1 MSSNDTLTDR
11 REFLVGTAA
20 ALTMA
25 AIPTTAS
32 AMKDHHQHHHHHHGK
47 NKDIVDAAEECIAT
61 GKTCLNHCLELLGD
75 GDTSMKACSKNVNE
89 MVPVCEA
96 MATLALSDSKNL
108 NLIAQGCLAVCKD
121 CAAACK
127 EHIDKHQECK
137 DCYEACN
144 GFIKVVEAY
153 LKTA

>member
-1 MSSNDTLTDR
+1 MSSNDTLIDR

-32 AMKDHHQHHHHHHGK
+32 AMQQHQHHHHHHGK
-47 NKDIVDAAEECIAT
+47 HKGLVDAAEECVAT
-61 GKTCLNHCLELLGD
+61 GKTCLNHCLVLLGD
-75 GDTSMKACSKNVNE
+75 GDTSMKECSKNVNE
-89 MVPVCEA
+89 MIPVCEA

-108 NLIAQGCLAVCKD
+108 KVIAQGCLAVCED

-137 DCYEACN
+137 DCYEACKHS
-144 GFIKVVEAY
+144 IKVVEAY
-153 LKTA
+153 LKAA

>member
-1 MSSNDTLTDR
+1 MSSNDTLIDR

-20 ALTMA
+20 ALIMA

-32 AMKDHHQHHHHHHGK
+32 AMQQHQHHHHHHGK
-47 NKDIVDAAEECIAT
+47 HKGLVDAAEECVAT
-61 GKTCLNHCLELLGD
+61 GKTCLNHCLVLLGD
-75 GDTSMKACSKNVNE
+75 GDTSMKECSKNVNE
-89 MVPVCEA
+89 MIPVCEA

-108 NLIAQGCLAVCKD
+108 KVIAQGCLAVCKD

-137 DCYEACN
+137 DCYEACKHS
-144 GFIKVVEAY
+144 IKVVEAY